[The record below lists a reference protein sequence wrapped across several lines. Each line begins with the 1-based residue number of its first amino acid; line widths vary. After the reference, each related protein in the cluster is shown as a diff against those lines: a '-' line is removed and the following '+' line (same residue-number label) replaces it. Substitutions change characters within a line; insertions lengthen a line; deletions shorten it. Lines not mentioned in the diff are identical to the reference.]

1 MYYICNTING
11 HLSKFKTINI
21 KEPNIIIKSKTK
33 QAEKMPQKLIQAKKI
48 FVITAV
54 LLIALNLYVLA
65 TAYPETYTPSPGI
78 NTSGS
83 ILAKDFSAYYVGAWR
98 LWHNPSQIYHFGALG
113 GAEPITAPYPEAY
126 KYLPSFLVIVSPFLS
141 LDYQQA
147 LTAFDIVQFLFLP
160 LMAYMLYKLLGNRHY
175 AIGLLVMVVALL
187 LPLPIGKWGLFPSYY
202 WQWGEGQAKVFVT
215 FLLLLSFYLGNKG
228 KPILSGVALAL
239 GFFDVRFG
247 LLAIPLFVMYNRK
260 NLKVA
265 AASVIASLA
274 VSNGM
279 LFYPGMGTG
288 FVNMVFGSGITTPI
302 YYYALIPFLTLIA
315 LIVVNFR
322 ELVASFDYK
331 GAFSSFT
338 HAEQNVK

>member
-1 MYYICNTING
+1 
-11 HLSKFKTINI
+11 
-21 KEPNIIIKSKTK
+21 
-33 QAEKMPQKLIQAKKI
+33 MPQKLIQVKKI
-48 FVITAV
+48 FIISAV
-54 LLIALNLYVLA
+54 LLIALNLYVFT

-113 GAEPITAPYPEAY
+113 GAEPVTAPYPQAY
-126 KYLPSFLVIVSPFLS
+126 KYLPSFLVIVSPFLC

-147 LTAFDIVQFLFLP
+147 LTAFDVVQFLFLP
-160 LMAYMLYKLLGNRHY
+160 LMAYLLYKLLGNKHY
-175 AIGLLVMVVALL
+175 AIGLLVTVVALL
-187 LPLPIGKWGLFPSYY
+187 LPLFPSYY

-215 FLLLLSFYLGNKG
+215 FLLLLSFYFGNKG

-265 AASVIASLA
+265 ATSAIGSLA

-279 LFYPGMGTG
+279 LLYPGMGTG

-315 LIVVNFR
+315 LIIANFKD
-322 ELVASFDYK
+322 LVAAFDYK
-331 GAFSSFT
+331 GVFSSLT
-338 HAEQNVK
+338 DAKQHV